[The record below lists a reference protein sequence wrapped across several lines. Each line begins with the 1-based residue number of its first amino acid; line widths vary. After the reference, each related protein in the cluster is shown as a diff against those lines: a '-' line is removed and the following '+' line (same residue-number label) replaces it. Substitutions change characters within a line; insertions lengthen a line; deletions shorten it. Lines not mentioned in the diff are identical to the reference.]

1 MGPNGLR
8 TAEVHGTLC
17 VGAALQSGAP
27 WDSLGPR
34 CYYERGHGAHV
45 SRLYVGG
52 RAPGLAPR
60 HRAYLP
66 ACLSAWT
73 SSPGPCGS
81 SAKLQRC
88 SCRAHVTSLREG
100 CDQDPTCLKPW
111 SCGHWG
117 QCCELWCL
125 CHPPSAFP
133 KSHAWQL
140 HALSFT
146 FLEPS
151 RMLLMVRRCGGA
163 PL

>member
-1 MGPNGLR
+1 MGHFVWVLLSRAGLLGTAWDRGAIMSEDTGHTSPASTWGAEPQAWHRVTGR
-8 TAEVHGTLC
+8 T
-17 VGAALQSGAP
+17 
-27 WDSLGPR
+27 
-34 CYYERGHGAHV
+34 
-45 SRLYVGG
+45 
-52 RAPGLAPR
+52 
-60 HRAYLP
+60 LP

-100 CDQDPTCLKPW
+100 CDQDPNRLKPW